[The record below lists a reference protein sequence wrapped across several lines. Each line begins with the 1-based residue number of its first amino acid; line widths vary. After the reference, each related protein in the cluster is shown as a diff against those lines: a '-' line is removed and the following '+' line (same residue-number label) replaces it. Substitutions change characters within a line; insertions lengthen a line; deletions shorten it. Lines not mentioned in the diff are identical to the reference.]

1 MDYTFAARE
10 LLARLDSLD
19 ELDVHDVCLA
29 IGASFDVI
37 DDELGLATVEVNGA
51 DDMELTVRPDMEDG
65 GVDVFLLIY
74 EDDGYG
80 AARPIGDGGVFVT
93 DLDSLAS
100 ALSVVHSWI
109 K

>member
-1 MDYTFAARE
+1 MDYMNTARE
-10 LLARLDSLD
+10 LYARLDSLN
-19 ELDVHDVCLA
+19 ELDVTDVCLA

-37 DDELGLATVEVNGA
+37 DNELGLATVEVNGA
-51 DDMELTVRPDMEDG
+51 DDMELTVRPDEEDG
-65 GVDVFLLIY
+65 GVDVFFTLY

-93 DLDSLAS
+93 GLDSLAS
-100 ALSVVHSWI
+100 ALSTVHSWV